1 MSFSVNLYKHDKRD
15 NSTLRPAG
23 DGWQLYCVLRRGS
36 SIMTPV
42 LEFDFGTTSDGNPI
56 EYNYCYMPSFN
67 RYYFIEDWTYSGSL
81 WIATCIVDVLATYKN
96 EIGSTSLYILR
107 ASAASDGRV
116 PDTMY
121 PAKEGCSYA
130 HVEEATPW
138 VLSGGSFVLGVV
150 NKTPT
155 IGGICYYLLTASQMT
170 TFLTKLCENGFLN
183 SANGFNTTD
192 ASLALQRSIVDP
204 IQYVKSA
211 VYIPVAPSLIPGS
224 AVGSMEVYGFDFGFG
239 TLGAQTFNPSNG
251 RYHVGKTFDLPI
263 HPDVA
268 RGEYLKQMPWSV
280 YTMTIPPFGQVE
292 LDSSI
297 LANSAGV
304 GAAVDVD
311 LMTGLGILTISC
323 NGCIV
328 SRLEAQVGV
337 PVQISQVSRDYVG
350 GITAIAQAGANMAG
364 GVASGMAGN
373 PAGAVSG
380 IAGGIGSI
388 GDAVKALTPRA
399 QSVGSGGSYAQL
411 RYAWR
416 LDAQFF
422 RPVDEDNAHNGRPL
436 CAMRTPS
443 SLGGYMLVRDG
454 DVATGGTS
462 TEDARVREYLE
473 TGFYYE

>member
-1 MSFSVNLYKHDKRD
+1 MSFRVNMHQFEKRD
-15 NSTLRPAG
+15 NSTKRPSG
-23 DGWQLYCVLRRGS
+23 DGTVLWCNLRRGS
-36 SIMTPV
+36 SLITPMM
-42 LEFDFGTTSDGNPI
+42 EFDFGAAASDNPI
-56 EYNYCYMPSFN
+56 NYNYMYVPEFN
-67 RYYFIEDWTYSGSL
+67 RYYFIEDWTFSGGL
-81 WIATCIVDVLATYKN
+81 WIASCICDVLATYKT

-107 ASAASDGRV
+107 ASADSNGRV

-121 PAKEGCSYA
+121 PAKEGCSYS

-155 IGGICYYLLTASQMT
+155 IGGICYYLLTDSQMT

-211 VYIPVAPSLIPGS
+211 VYIPISPSLIPGS
-224 AVGSMEVYGFDFGFG
+224 AIGSMEVYGFDFGFG

-251 RYHVGKTFDLPI
+251 RYHVSKTFDIPK
-263 HPDVA
+263 HPDVS
-268 RGEYLKQMPWSV
+268 RGEYLNQMPWSV

-297 LANSAGV
+297 LANAAAV

-323 NGCIV
+323 NGCVV
-328 SRLEAQVGV
+328 SRIEAQVGV

-350 GITAIAQAGANMAG
+350 AATSILSGAASVTAGAL
-364 GVASGMAGN
+364 SG
-373 PAGAVSG
+373 PAG
-380 IAGGIGSI
+380 IAGGIGAGVGAI
-388 GDAVKALTPRA
+388 GDAIKALTPRA

-411 RYAWR
+411 RYSWR

-436 CAMRTPS
+436 CEMRKPA
-443 SLGGYMLVRDG
+443 SLGGYMIIRDG
-454 DVATGGTS
+454 DVAITGTS
-462 TEDARVREYLE
+462 AEDSRVRDYLQ